1 MRSGATG
8 GGTIMKL
15 KFAQNTDYWLRKTKI
30 FLHDPPDKAIYIPG
44 HEERAN
50 AIIAALGMSGDT
62 LKHDDFRDADCV
74 ASGMD
79 RATLPGYFA
88 GDENR
93 NGAVDLLENP
103 VITHP
108 TGADPPLDF
117 SMATPDTN
125 GSAFVKEVNRSI
137 CNLIASD
144 IGTEA
149 GSGRGMSE
157 FQDYRENEEA
167 FAPARFFY
175 LFFMLRRRL
184 AQENIGGL
192 GGLWHRLPADTR
204 IPDHSVWQHSGLTS
218 ALASSAMLSEQ
229 NRASLMVYAL
239 TPVQDFVGRAR
250 KLRDF
255 WSGSIILSWLAFE
268 GIKAILQLYGP
279 DHVLYPSLHD
289 QPLMDNLL
297 GEMGM
302 GKWISKEKKSGIAS
316 FPNKFVIL
324 TPAGREEEIAGI
336 IQTAIDDAWKTL
348 CNATLA
354 RLEKTVGKEDQYIK
368 ELFKRQ
374 IGTYWE
380 HHWGSAPLV
389 KGAERQEVEK
399 LLYAK
404 NIEAA
409 FSFWEDSQ
417 KLYRSTGEAQL
428 YSVSHRLAQAILA
441 AGKAHRIDYRSSE
454 PGIKCDMFQ
463 EFEIVHYQHK
473 DGDDHNPKPS
483 EDPFWTDFRNKWKPE
498 SDFGPTERLSAIGIV
513 KRIAYRVCRK
523 DMENHPLQL
532 LFKNAESFPST
543 TEMALTDWW
552 NQLRNKAKGHTPDS
566 VRIAGELAVFESEK
580 DASYAKRALAQWFHD
595 LEEQKNDNNPKHNP
609 EEAKAARTIMQK
621 LHPVRD
627 IHKYYAVL
635 MMDGD
640 RMGKLVNGDTLGS
653 TWGSVLHP
661 VLAERLKGDF
671 ESRFRQFWGERMKQP
686 RLISPAVHAAISEAL
701 GDFALHTVPFLIENK
716 YGGRLIYAGGDDV
729 CAVLPASSVLQ
740 AAREIAEA
748 YCFGFVGIKPGTQAE
763 SLQGKCN
770 PADYEKTGIHL
781 GRGTDISISAG
792 IIIAHHKKP
801 LGRVISRAHELLEQT
816 KKQGRNGFML
826 EVDKRSGGGRTF
838 YARWD
843 NPGLIDSF
851 IKVADALKEREKD
864 IMSSS
869 LAYRLDTFS
878 DGIRAIA
885 EHQPDKLSVFVKKQ
899 IDHSGKGTNEKTE
912 DIDNLAQHVATILTS
927 RKDDGI
933 IPTEALI
940 VANFIGHC
948 RQERRDG
955 EQ

>member
-1 MRSGATG
+1 
-8 GGTIMKL
+8 MKL
-15 KFAQNTDYWLRKTKI
+15 KFAQNTDYWRQKTRI
-30 FLHDPPDKAIYIPG
+30 FLHDPPDKALHIPG

-50 AIIAALGMSGDT
+50 AILDAFGMNDT
-62 LKHDDFRDADCV
+62 SVSHAEYQEADRV

-79 RATLPGYFA
+79 RATLPGYA
-88 GDENR
+88 PGDEQR
-93 NGAVDLLENP
+93 NGAVNLLENP

-108 TGADPPLDF
+108 TGDEPPLIF
-117 SMATPDTN
+117 CMAGHGVQ
-125 GSAFVKEVNRSI
+125 GSAFVKEVNRAI
-137 CNLIASD
+137 CELIASD
-144 IGTEA
+144 LGTEA
-149 GSGRGMSE
+149 GSGKGLSE

-184 AQENIGGL
+184 ARKNIGGL

-218 ALASSAMLSEQ
+218 ALASSVMLSEQ

-250 KLRDF
+250 KLRDS

-297 GEMGM
+297 DEMGM
-302 GKWISKEKKSGIAS
+302 GKWIGKKRNSGIAS

-324 TPAGREEEIAGI
+324 VPASCEEKTARV
-336 IQTAIDDAWKTL
+336 IQASIDDAWQAL
-348 CNATLA
+348 GSATLS
-354 RLEKTVGKEDQYIK
+354 RVEKIVGREDPYIK

-380 HHWGSAPLV
+380 HYWGSAPLV
-389 KGAERQEVEK
+389 KGKERQEVEK

-404 NIEAA
+404 NIETA

-428 YSVSHRLAQAILA
+428 YSVSHRLAQAMLA
-441 AGKAHRIDYRSSE
+441 AGKNYRVDNRSSE

-463 EFEIVHYQHK
+463 EFEILHYQHQK
-473 DGDDHNPKPS
+473 GDDYNPKPS
-483 EDPFWTDFRNKWKPE
+483 EDPFWTDLRNRWKPE
-498 SDFGPTERLSAIGIV
+498 SDFGPNERLSSIGIV
-513 KRIAYRVCRK
+513 KRIAYRVCK
-523 DMENHPLQL
+523 EDMGNHPLKL
-532 LFKNAESFPST
+532 LFKDAESFPST

-552 NQLRNKAKGHTPDS
+552 NQLRNKAKGHEPES
-566 VRIAGELAVFESEK
+566 NRIAGELAVFEAEK

-595 LEEQKNDNNPKHNP
+595 LEEQNSGNSPKNDP
-609 EEAKAARTIMQK
+609 EEARAAKTIMQK
-621 LHPVRD
+621 LHPVKD

-661 VLAERLKGDF
+661 VLAEKLNGNF
-671 ESRFRQFWGERMKQP
+671 EPRFKNFWIKRMKQP

-701 GDFALHTVPFLIENK
+701 GDFALHTVPFLIEQK
-716 YGGRLIYAGGDDV
+716 YGGRLVYAGGDDV
-729 CAVLPASSVLQ
+729 CAVLPASNVLE
-740 AAREIAEA
+740 AAREIADA
-748 YCFGFVGIKPGTQAE
+748 YGFGFVGITSETQAE
-763 SLQGKCN
+763 FLHGKCN
-770 PADYEKTGIHL
+770 PEEYEKIGIHL
-781 GRGTDISISAG
+781 GRGPDISISAG

-801 LGRVISRAHELLEQT
+801 LGRVISRAHELLEQA
-816 KKQGRNGFML
+816 KKHGRNGFVL
-826 EVDKRSGGGRTF
+826 EVDKRSGGGRSF

-843 NPGLIDSF
+843 NPELINSF
-851 IKVADALKEREKD
+851 FNVADALKEREKD

-869 LAYRLDTFS
+869 LAYRLDIFA
-878 DGIRAIA
+878 DGIRAIV
-885 EHQPDKLSVFVKKQ
+885 EHQPGKLQAFIKKQ
-899 IDHSGKGTNEKTE
+899 IDRSEKSANEKTE
-912 DIDNLAQHVATILTS
+912 DIHSLAQQVATILTS
-927 RKDDGI
+927 RKDDRN

-948 RQERRDG
+948 RQERRNG
-955 EQ
+955 EG